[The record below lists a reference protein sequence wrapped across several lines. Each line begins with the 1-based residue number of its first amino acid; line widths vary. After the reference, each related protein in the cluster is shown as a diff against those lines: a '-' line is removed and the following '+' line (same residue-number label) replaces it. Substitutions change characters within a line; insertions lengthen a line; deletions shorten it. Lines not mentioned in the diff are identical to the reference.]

1 MVWNVDV
8 PPSGILSGG
17 VLFNPEEFDESTV
30 AGWAASLRRILTS
43 AVRDPDQ
50 DWKTL

>member
-1 MVWNVDV
+1 
-8 PPSGILSGG
+8 
-17 VLFNPEEFDESTV
+17 VLFNPGEFAESTV
-30 AGWAASLRRILTS
+30 VGWAAGLRRILTS